1 MVIKIKRGL
10 NIPIS
15 GQPEQKI
22 YQAPPVDSVAVL
34 GFDYIGMKP
43 GMHVQEGD
51 RVKLGSP
58 LFSDK
63 KNPSVSYTSPC
74 CGIVRK
80 INRGAK
86 RVMQSVV
93 IDLDGDDEEV
103 FEAFD
108 PSRLAQL
115 ATEQIKRNLT
125 NSGMWASIRT
135 RPYSRQPA
143 PDSQPN
149 SIFINAMDTRPLAA
163 DPQVVIREYA
173 DDFRHGVIVLS
184 RLTSGKLFVC
194 HQDDAVIPQ
203 VDLPNVVY
211 QAFGGLHPAGL
222 PGTHIHFLDP
232 VSAHKTV
239 WHLNYQETIAIGKLF
254 TTGRLWAERIIA
266 LAGPMVKQPRL
277 LRTRLGASTNDLAK
291 NELLAGDARIIS
303 GSILSGRR
311 AADWA
316 AYLGRFHLQVS
327 VVPEG
332 GQREFMGW
340 IKLSKDK
347 FSATR
352 ALFPTFIRSHQFKF
366 TTSINGSPRAMVPIG
381 TYEKVMPL
389 DILPTQLLRALVI
402 KDTDLAQA
410 LGCLELD
417 EEDLSLCS
425 FVSHSKYD
433 YGTILRENLAQI
445 EQEG

>member
-10 NIPIS
+10 DIPIS
-15 GQPEQKI
+15 GNPEQKI
-22 YQAPPVDSVAVL
+22 HDAPPVGSVAVL

-63 KNPSVSYTSPC
+63 TSPSVSHTSPC

-93 IDLDGDDEEV
+93 IDIDGDDEET
-103 FEAFD
+103 FEAFT
-108 PSRLAQL
+108 PSRLAGL
-115 ATEQIKRNLT
+115 APAKIKSNLT
-125 NSGMWASIRT
+125 QSGMWASIRT
-135 RPYSRQPA
+135 RPYGKQPD
-143 PDSQPN
+143 PDSQAN

-163 DPQVVIREYA
+163 DPQVIIKEYA
-173 DDFRHGVIVLS
+173 DDFRHGITVLS
-184 RLTSGKLFVC
+184 RLTPGKLFVC
-194 HQDDAVIPQ
+194 HRGGADIPQ
-203 VDLPNVVY
+203 VDLPNVIY
-211 QAFGGLHPAGL
+211 QAFSGPHPAGL

-277 LRTRLGASTNDLAK
+277 LRTRLGASTNDLVK
-291 NELLAGDARIIS
+291 DELLAGEARIIS

-316 AYLGRFHLQVS
+316 AYVGRFHLQVS
-327 VVPEG
+327 VVAEG

-352 ALFPTFIRSHQFKF
+352 ALFPTFLRSKRFRF

-417 EEDLSLCS
+417 EEDLALCS

-433 YGTILRENLAQI
+433 YGPILRANLAQI

>member
-10 NIPIS
+10 DIPVS
-15 GQPEQKI
+15 GRPEQKI
-22 YQAPPVDSVAVL
+22 YSAPPVTSVAVL
-34 GFDYIGMKP
+34 GSDYIGMKP

-51 RVKLGSP
+51 RVKQGSL
-58 LFSDK
+58 LFFDK
-63 KNPSVSYTSPC
+63 KNPGVSYTSPC
-74 CGIVRK
+74 CGVVRK

-93 IDLDGDDEEV
+93 IDLDGDDEES
-103 FEAFD
+103 FESFD
-108 PSRLAQL
+108 PSRLATL
-115 ATEQIKRNLT
+115 TVEQITRNLT
-125 NSGMWASIRT
+125 RSGMWAGIRT
-135 RPYSRQPA
+135 RPYSKQPS
-143 PDSQPN
+143 PDSRAN

-163 DPQVVIREYA
+163 DPQVVVKEYT
-173 DDFRHGVIVLS
+173 DDFKHGVIVLS
-184 RLTSGKLFVC
+184 RLTAGKLYVC
-194 HQDDAVIPQ
+194 HESGADIPQ

-211 QAFGGLHPAGL
+211 QAFSGPHPAGL

-232 VSAHKTV
+232 VGIHKTV

-254 TTGRLWAERIIA
+254 TTGRLWADRVIA

-277 LRTRLGASTNDLAK
+277 LRSRLGADTNELVK
-291 NELLAGDARIIS
+291 NELLPGEARIIS
-303 GSILSGRR
+303 GSVLSGRR
-311 AADWA
+311 ATDWS

-327 VVPEG
+327 VIAEG
-332 GQREFMGW
+332 RDREFMGW
-340 IKLSKDK
+340 IKLSKEK

-352 ALFPTFIRSHQFKF
+352 ALFPAFIRNRQFKF
-366 TTSINGSPRAMVPIG
+366 TTSVNGSPRAMVPLG
-381 TYEKVMPL
+381 NYEKVMPL

-402 KDTDLAQA
+402 KDTDLAQQ

-417 EEDLSLCS
+417 EEDLALCS

-433 YGTILRENLAQI
+433 YGPILRANLTQI